1 MSLMTVPVVTLP
13 GQNHK
18 NKHLEADSVSLRCI
32 SRLSF
37 PFQLVAKCILF
48 SKIHE
53 QTLLGRVFHT

>member
-1 MSLMTVPVVTLP
+1 MTLL

-18 NKHLEADSVSLRCI
+18 NKHLKANSVKLRYI

-37 PFQLVAKCILF
+37 SFQLVNKCILF

-53 QTLLGRVFHT
+53 QTLLGRVFHSWSERFM